1 MRAYF
6 LKRVVYFGTILAV
19 AALTILLYSVWWERN
34 SLETPDLVVA
44 VPYVYTER
52 FPVKGALIW
61 EESIVRS
68 PAEGRLLFAEPGPRR
83 VARGEAVAVVESAS
97 GRATI
102 RSDSVGYFIP
112 GLDGAEGEWRY
123 SDLWPGLAPLPAST
137 PLACFSAEMG
147 VRRGDPIGK
156 LVPQPQELRCV
167 LYTDITPSLE
177 RDITAGFVRVK
188 TKRRG
193 WASKAAVRASSFFS
207 SKAKLYLTLPF
218 FTVES
223 ALSRKIDL
231 LLESGECLGVVL
243 PESSVLYREGRLGV
257 MQVEGN
263 VVGFKEIKGLPVEG
277 HRFFVQK
284 GLQPGN
290 IVVLDADGA
299 KEGKIKLW

>member
-193 WASKAAVRASSFFS
+193 WASKAAVRASSFFE
-207 SKAKLYLTLPF
+207 T
-218 FTVES
+218 
-223 ALSRKIDL
+223 
-231 LLESGECLGVVL
+231 
-243 PESSVLYREGRLGV
+243 
-257 MQVEGN
+257 
-263 VVGFKEIKGLPVEG
+263 
-277 HRFFVQK
+277 
-284 GLQPGN
+284 
-290 IVVLDADGA
+290 
-299 KEGKIKLW
+299 